1 MAADDEGLTAL
12 EALGVAI
19 RNEMDAIE
27 LYQELADRCRD
38 CDKLAC
44 RRFELLAA
52 DEAQHREFLLAKWK
66 ELAGNLEL
74 KLPPSALPRDKVTR
88 EQRRAMPLESV
99 LDLAMQE
106 ERRSRELYLRAA
118 RETEDLSGQAMFRFL
133 ADMEYKHWVHLAQ
146 ELDLLA
152 RYPNYLR
159 PGPLPWRPEPGL
171 GSRGPG
177 ESAKR
182 PHPKEVR

>member
-1 MAADDEGLTAL
+1 MAVHEEGLTAL
-12 EALGVAI
+12 EALGVAV
-19 RNEMDAIE
+19 RNEMDSIE

-38 CDKLAC
+38 SDKLAC

-52 DEAQHREFLLAKWK
+52 DEAQHREFLIAKWK

-74 KLPPSALPRDKVTR
+74 KPPPSQLPRDRVTR
-88 EQRRAMPLESV
+88 EQRQRMNLEDV
-99 LDLAMQE
+99 LKLAMEE
-106 ERRSRELYLRAA
+106 ERRARELYLRAA

-133 ADMEYKHWVHLAQ
+133 ADIEYKHWVHLAQ

-159 PGPLPWRPEPGL
+159 PGPQPWHPEPGL

-177 ESAKR
+177 ETPKR
-182 PHPKEVR
+182 PQPKEV